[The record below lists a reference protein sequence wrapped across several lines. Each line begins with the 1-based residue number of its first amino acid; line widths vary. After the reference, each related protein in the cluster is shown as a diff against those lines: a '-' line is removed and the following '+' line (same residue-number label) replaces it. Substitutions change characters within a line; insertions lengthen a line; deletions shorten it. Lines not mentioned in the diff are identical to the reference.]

1 MPTVRCLKIP
11 EKVSFTYVY
20 ILNGQKFVKNAKN
33 VNLGEFWKTW
43 SLRSNSVTRKV
54 TFNPNATF
62 WVFFKQC
69 AMPFHLPTSK
79 MKKPVE
85 STSKRYRS
93 VFQMWCKILLILTSR
108 FFIDFLRSL
117 SKTNTDYH
125 QRQLVIVQ
133 HSKEKS
139 IFFQLENIFDNF
151 CYIFVLKQN
160 KM

>member
-43 SLRSNSVTRKV
+43 SLRSNSVNRQV
-54 TFNPNATF
+54 SFNPNATF

-117 SKTNTDYH
+117 P
-125 QRQLVIVQ
+125 RQTQIIINVNLLLF
-133 HSKEKS
+133 STAKKS
-139 IFFQLENIFDNF
+139 QFSFNWKIFLTT
-151 CYIFVLKQN
+151 FVTSLY
-160 KM
+160 